1 MPPIEIILWCIVAIA
16 PIATLFALI
25 RILTG
30 PRLISKLML
39 RYLIKRRIAWV
50 SLIAVMLCTAMVL
63 IVISVMGGWLRMFR
77 ETNHALIG
85 DLIVYRGSLDGFS
98 HYEDMMAEISKIP
111 GVKAVTPTIHAVG
124 LAEIG
129 VAGTE
134 NPIRTPVE
142 VIGLD
147 IKHIGQV
154 NGFISS
160 LHLQPDVLRAKAKEF
175 AQAAQKDHDASAGDE
190 DLAAAEAKS
199 FAAKADSFPSWQKP
213 LPDEIY
219 RSKLPN
225 SKTDPSR
232 FGGIIVGCG
241 VIGLRGDDPRENY
254 IYKATVKLTLL
265 KISGD
270 FASADLQDKATT
282 KYYWLIDDSH
292 TGVYQADQNFVYL
305 PFDVL
310 QNDLDM
316 GPSTYTDA
324 TTGRQETDPA
334 RATEILISVN
344 AGIDPHAIK
353 PQITDAVNAVMQ
365 KFNLY
370 YPDPGSIRVETWD
383 EKQRDFLSAVEHEK
397 SLLVILFA
405 IISVVAIFL
414 VFCIFF
420 MIVMEKT
427 RDIGIVKSVGAT
439 SSSIAGIFLGY
450 GLTIGIVGGGMGLL
464 MAYLVVH
471 NINELH
477 AWMGQHFGIQIW
489 NAKTYLFD
497 TIPNTMD
504 AHDVIVIVSVAILS
518 SVLGALVPAIRAARM
533 NPVEALRWE

>member
-1 MPPIEIILWCIVAIA
+1 MQPIEIILWSIVAIA
-16 PIATLFALI
+16 PIATVFALI
-25 RILTG
+25 SILTG
-30 PRLISKLML
+30 PRLISKLMF
-39 RYLIKRRIAWV
+39 RYLVKRRIAWV

-77 ETNHALIG
+77 QTNHALIG

-98 HYEDMMAEISKIP
+98 HYEDMMADIVKIP
-111 GVKAVTPTIHAVG
+111 GVKAVTPTVHTVG

-129 VAGTE
+129 VGHTQ

-142 VIGLD
+142 VLGLD
-147 IKHIGQV
+147 IKQIGQV
-154 NGFISS
+154 NGFVDS
-160 LHLQPDVLRAKAKEF
+160 LHLQPDLLRAKSKEF
-175 AQAAQKDHDASAGDE
+175 AEAAQKDHDPE
-190 DLAAAEAKS
+190 DAAQEAAEAKS
-199 FAAKADSFPSWQKP
+199 FQAKADSFPSWQKP
-213 LPDEIY
+213 LPDQVY
-219 RSKLPN
+219 RGELPN
-225 SKTDPSR
+225 SKSDPSR
-232 FGGIIVGCG
+232 FGGIIVGSG
-241 VIGLRGDDPRENY
+241 VIGLRGSDARENF
-254 IYKATVKLTLL
+254 IYRAWVKLTLL

-270 FASADLQDKATT
+270 FSSVDLQDKASTN
-282 KYYWLIDDSH
+282 YYWLMDDSR

-310 QNDLDM
+310 QNDLNM
-316 GPSTYTDA
+316 GASTYTDA
-324 TTGRQETDPA
+324 NTGKQETEPA
-334 RATEILISVN
+334 RCTEILISVN
-344 AGIDPHAIK
+344 PGIDPHAIK
-353 PQITDAVNAVMQ
+353 PQISDAVNAVMQ
-365 KFNLY
+365 KFDLY
-370 YPDPGSIRVETWD
+370 YPDPGALRVETWD

-450 GLTIGIVGGGMGLL
+450 GLTIGIFGGGMGLL

-471 NINELH
+471 NINQLH
-477 AWMGQHFGIQIW
+477 AWMGEHFGIQIW

-504 AHDVIVIVSVAILS
+504 THDVIVIVSVAILS